1 MFTLAANICACAL
14 VPREEPSADRAGP
27 SLDDMVEVCAEGI
40 SSSLST
46 KAFVLTAPFKHHTPL
61 LLQELPST
69 WNSVK
74 PLFVELK
81 PAMLSGVS
89 PSFAMDCGVLSFL
102 ALDRAFHRSLLAQ
115 FPEHTV
121 SRAPESMSEARSGL
135 AKGTDAAA
143 AAAEPAESPRPQKSG
158 PPRMSGSGGDNDD
171 SVFDSTPG
179 EDRRQSARILYRWYQ
194 RCVATGFP
202 GPSEP
207 YYFPRLDREGQ
218 PTKTRADVTEAPP
231 DTMTAPV
238 QPGTVPHEV
247 TQAYAVAK
255 GYRLF
260 AIRRHHIQLF
270 VQFSDEVGGSTED
283 SAFFFLRVRRVK
295 NTTSAHQ
302 V

>member
-1 MFTLAANICACAL
+1 
-14 VPREEPSADRAGP
+14 
-27 SLDDMVEVCAEGI
+27 
-40 SSSLST
+40 
-46 KAFVLTAPFKHHTPL
+46 
-61 LLQELPST
+61 
-69 WNSVK
+69 
-74 PLFVELK
+74 
-81 PAMLSGVS
+81 MLSGVS

-115 FPEHTV
+115 FPEHIV
-121 SRAPESMSEARSGL
+121 SRAPESTSEARSGL
-135 AKGTDAAA
+135 AGGIAGAAA
-143 AAAEPAESPRPQKSG
+143 AEGEPAESPRPQKPG

-171 SVFDSTPG
+171 SVFDSTPV

-207 YYFPRLDREGQ
+207 YYFPHLDSQGQ

-231 DTMTAPV
+231 DSLTAPV

-270 VQFSDEVGGSTED
+270 IQFSNEVGGCTGGQRLLFWRVWRMTDAIAEHKKSYW
-283 SAFFFLRVRRVK
+283 SPSLPLPPFLRFHVSPCVTRRRK
-295 NTTSAHQ
+295 SSDS
-302 V
+302 